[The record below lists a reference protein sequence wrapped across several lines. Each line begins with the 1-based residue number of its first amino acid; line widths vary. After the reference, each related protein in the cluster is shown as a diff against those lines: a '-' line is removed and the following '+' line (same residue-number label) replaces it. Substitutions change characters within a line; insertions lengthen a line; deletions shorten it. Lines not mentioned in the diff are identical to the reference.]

1 MSEDASATEAPIHPA
16 ESAAVEGTP
25 LSTSPT
31 PAAAVPGPR
40 RLRALAIGTVI
51 AAVLGA
57 FLFFVTGVNT
67 KSGTGPG
74 AGPVVGIGRQAPN
87 FSLPRLGSGAPM
99 TLDGLGKA
107 VHRPVILNF
116 FGSWCT
122 PCQEETPL
130 LSQTAAAEQAKGSNI
145 QFVGV
150 DVNDDP
156 GNAIAFV
163 KQTGLPYPI
172 LADRTLR
179 VTSGLF
185 GLYGAPN
192 TYFIGASGQVLGSHL
207 GALTS
212 ASLDPWLRRLGGT
225 TG

>member
-1 MSEDASATEAPIHPA
+1 MRS
-16 ESAAVEGTP
+16 
-25 LSTSPT
+25 
-31 PAAAVPGPR
+31 
-40 RLRALAIGTVI
+40 LAIGTVI
-51 AAVLGA
+51 AAALGA
-57 FLFFVTGVNT
+57 FLFFVTGINT
-67 KSGTGPG
+67 KSGTGAG
-74 AGPVVGIGRQAPN
+74 AGPLPGIGSPAPN

-99 TLDGLGKA
+99 TLEALGKA
-107 VHRPVILNF
+107 AHRPVILNF

-130 LSQTAAAEQAKGSNI
+130 LSRTASAEQAKGSNI

-156 GNAIAFV
+156 GPAIAFV

-172 LADRTLR
+172 LADRTSR

-185 GLYGAPN
+185 GLYGAPY
-192 TYFIGASGQVLGSHL
+192 TYFISASGQVLGLHK
-207 GALTS
+207 GPVTS
-212 ASLDPWLRRLGGT
+212 SLLNPWLRRLGGT